1 MKRSL
6 RRLLAILLVLNMLGA
21 DICTIAESAATL
33 ILPSAL
39 QVIDEEAFYGN
50 TSIEKIIV
58 PNGTTEIRSKAFADS
73 SLAEL
78 QLPNTLT
85 FIAAD
90 AFDGCSEFAL
100 IVPKNCYA
108 YDRCVELGLIHEEKP
123 NPSVIESA
131 HPYADDFDYTWVYDA
146 GEGTEGVTITFSA
159 DTETEEDYDF
169 IYIYTLNDVQVGKY
183 SGTELASKS
192 VTVDG
197 TGFKLRLTS
206 DEAWG
211 DGNTYYGFKLD
222 SIVPKKAIPLTFD
235 SITAESSAVNAG
247 ETICWTVSTTG
258 GKAPVYY
265 DYTVLLGEEEVATG
279 TAEAPNAI
287 EYTPVR
293 TGEYKL
299 SVIVRDSADVALPA
313 QLSAGVTVSPST
325 AYPES
330 AHPYVANTDQSW
342 VYAAEE
348 NVESLT
354 VTFSDETK
362 TQSNYDYIWIYDQYG
377 TQIGK
382 YSGTQLAGQ
391 TIEIMGSAFTIR
403 LTSNGSTQYHGFTI
417 TNIEKYIPGPLS
429 FVSLTVDKAKAKTGE
444 LITWTMETEGGRRPV
459 TYEYTVTLNGE
470 TKYTGSVTRPEQISY
485 APMAAGDYIMS
496 VVAKDAEG
504 NELPAQT
511 SRIRITQ
518 REATPEE
525 YFTYE
530 AINGLYARITGYSG
544 TDEHVVVPEKV
555 GEYTVQ
561 EIGADIF
568 RDNATLVSV
577 ALPDTVTVIGASAF
591 RSCTSLS
598 GIDLGEGV
606 TTVKNYA
613 FYNCD
618 SLRTFSFPDSVT
630 TTGYA
635 VLRYCDNLT
644 DVHFPLGWTSAD
656 SSGNIVANC
665 PKLECVALPEGL
677 IDVPSYALAN
687 NPNLKEIILPE
698 GLEIINLNAFA
709 ECTGLTGMVFP
720 STIKTVGG
728 LKGCTGIDQ
737 IVIPNETETIGPN
750 AFTSVPLENITIPDS
765 VTQINNYAF
774 QNCVKLETVQFGN
787 GLEMIGWYAFSGCKA
802 LLSAN
807 LPDTVTTIL
816 ERAFKNCES
825 MTEFHYPL
833 KWNRAYADNNSIYGD
848 NGYIFEGCKSLKRI
862 DVPEG
867 ITGIPK
873 HAFHG
878 ASYLTDIT
886 LPTTLVSIGAYA
898 FSNCEGIANMQF
910 PTGLQM
916 VGAYAFS
923 DCINLKAANLPD
935 TVTIILERAFKN
947 CKKMTEFHYPLMW
960 NRAYENSLSIYGDD
974 GYIFEGC
981 ESLNTIEIPEGVTN
995 IPKYAF
1001 NGAKY
1006 LVNVTLPSTLIS
1018 IGEYAFGSCTSI
1030 TKLYIP
1036 TNVTSIAQN
1045 AFKSCSNLKIYC
1057 EYGSYALRY
1066 AVYYGI
1072 PYFYLSLTGASSPS
1086 GTLYKGD
1093 SFALYGYVRSSDSIH
1108 TVTGTIYNADGT
1120 EVLQQIVLMP
1130 EVTDYD
1136 LSGTYNASL
1145 TFGEL
1150 EMGSYVYELV
1160 STAGEET
1167 ETLARSSF
1175 TIAPPPLRIYIS
1187 RGSFPNGILRVSG
1200 DVQISGSVISNYA
1213 ITQVQA
1219 ILSNAETGASVRS
1232 YVAYPGAYL
1241 FDISAANAQLSLST
1255 LSDGAYTLTV
1265 TAVSNG
1271 ESRILYSA
1279 DFQITSYDGL
1289 LDDDTIQSLID
1300 FASDD
1305 SNRDVFTTKF
1315 VEEAIDDLSWVEY
1328 GIVVFDYAL
1337 NTSKLELLEDA
1348 LIRSGQSKELIELYK
1363 KEIVSLIDS
1372 GAYDQV
1378 NFIEDLDDYTKNI
1391 TETLKTAGK
1400 ITKEVITDEYMQ
1412 GTIEAFNNLLKDFS
1426 MVVGVLG
1433 DMETAY
1439 ETIASVCANIENGL
1453 MVLDYIGETANVA
1466 KREEFRTALA
1476 ILKHEYASAANAKI
1490 IETGTVV
1497 MNAVIKE
1504 AEELVKM
1511 LVEELTESITS
1522 GDYLVK
1528 KLIKDLIVKLL
1539 MSATGLDEVAS
1550 SLKKFFVQYHLL
1562 QVALEGY
1569 YTAFDTVK
1577 NGDHSTSAINRLSVA
1592 FNITRSA
1599 WIRTHDTICQI
1610 ELFAYTVGNEALD
1623 YMCSEKFR
1631 NLSFPLPVK
1640 EDGA

>member
-6 RRLLAILLVLNMLGA
+6 RRLLAILLVLIMLSA

-33 ILPSAL
+33 FLPSAL

-50 TSIEKIIV
+50 TSIVKIIV
-58 PNGTTEIRSKAFADS
+58 PYGTTEIRSKAFADS
-73 SLAEL
+73 SLTEL
-78 QLPNTLT
+78 ELPDTLT
-85 FIAAD
+85 FIAED
-90 AFDGCSEFAL
+90 AFEGCGEFVL
-100 IVPKNCYA
+100 TVPENCYA
-108 YDRCVELGLIHEEKP
+108 YDRCVELGLIKVDEP
-123 NPSVIESA
+123 DPSVIESA
-131 HPYADDFDYTWVYDA
+131 HPYPDEFDYTWIYDS
-146 GEGTEGVTITFSA
+146 GEGTESVTITFSA

-183 SGTELASKS
+183 SGTELAGQS
-192 VTVDG
+192 VTIDG

-211 DGNTYYGFKLD
+211 GGNTYHGFKLD

-247 ETICWTVSTTG
+247 ETIRWTVATTG

-279 TAEAPNAI
+279 TVEAPNAI
-287 EYTPVR
+287 EYAPVR
-293 TGEYKL
+293 ADEYKL
-299 SVIVRDSADVALPA
+299 SVIARDSADVVLPA
-313 QLSAGVTVSPST
+313 QMSEAVTVAPST

-330 AHPYVANTDQSW
+330 AHPYAANMDQSW

-354 VTFSDETK
+354 VTFSEETK
-362 TQSNYDYIWIYDQYG
+362 TQSNYDYIYIYDQYG
-377 TQIGK
+377 EQVGK

-391 TIEIMGSAFTIR
+391 AIEILGSAFTIR
-403 LTSNGSTQYHGFTI
+403 LTSNGSTQYNGFTI
-417 TNIEKYIPGPLS
+417 TNIEKYIPGPLT

-444 LITWTMETEGGRRPV
+444 LITWMMETEGGRRPV

-470 TKYTGSVTRPEQISY
+470 TIYTGSVTRPEQISY
-485 APMAAGDYIMS
+485 APMIAGDYTMS
-496 VVAKDAEG
+496 VVAKDAKG

-511 SRIRITQ
+511 SGIRITQ

-544 TDEHVVVPEKV
+544 TDEHVVVPEMV
-555 GEYTVQ
+555 GEYIVQ
-561 EIGADIF
+561 EIGADVF

-598 GIDLGEGV
+598 GIDLGDGV

-644 DVHFPLGWTSAD
+644 SVHFPIGWTSAD
-656 SSGNIVANC
+656 SSGYIVANC

-677 IDVPSYALAN
+677 INVPSYALAN

-698 GLEIINLNAFA
+698 GLENINLNAFA

-728 LKGCTGIDQ
+728 LKGCTCIGQ
-737 IVIPNETETIGPN
+737 IVIPEGTETIGPN
-750 AFTSVPLENITIPDS
+750 AFISVPLESITIPDS

-787 GLEMIGWYAFSGCKA
+787 GLITIGSYAFSGCKA

-816 ERAFKNCES
+816 ERAFKNCER
-825 MTEFHYPL
+825 MTEFHYPQ
-833 KWNRAYADNNSIYGD
+833 KWNRAYANNNSIYGD

-910 PTGLQM
+910 PTGLQT

-935 TVTIILERAFKN
+935 TVTTILERAFKN

-981 ESLNTIEIPEGVTN
+981 ESLNTIEVPEGVTI

-1057 EYGSYALRY
+1057 EYGSYALQY
-1066 AVYYGI
+1066 AINNSI
-1072 PYFYLSLTGASSPS
+1072 PYFYLSLTGASLPT
-1086 GTLYKGD
+1086 GTLYRGD
-1093 SFALYGYVRSSDSIH
+1093 SFSLYGYVRSSEAITSI
-1108 TVTGTIYNADGT
+1108 TGTIYASDGA
-1120 EVLQQIVLMP
+1120 VLQEVSITP

-1145 TFGEL
+1145 KFGEL
-1150 EMGSYVYELV
+1150 ELGDYVYELV

-1167 ETLARSSF
+1167 ETLALSSF

-1232 YVAYPGAYL
+1232 YVAYPGAYQ

-1255 LSDGAYTLTV
+1255 LSDGAYTLTIA
-1265 TAVSNG
+1265 AVSNG
-1271 ESRILYSA
+1271 ESRVLYSA
-1279 DFQITSYDGL
+1279 DFQTTSYDGL
-1289 LDDDTIQSLID
+1289 LDDDTIQALID
-1300 FASDD
+1300 YVSDD
-1305 SNRDVFTTKF
+1305 SNRDIFTTKF

-1378 NFIEDLDDYTKNI
+1378 NYIEDLDDYTKNI
-1391 TETLKTAGK
+1391 VESLKTAGK

-1412 GTIEAFNNLLKDFS
+1412 GTIEAFNDLMKDFS
-1426 MVVGVLG
+1426 TVVGVLG

-1453 MVLDYIGETANVA
+1453 MILDYIGENAEVA
-1466 KREEFRTALA
+1466 KQEEFQTALA
-1476 ILKHEYASAANAKI
+1476 ILKEEYVSAANAKI
-1490 IETGTVV
+1490 IETGTIV

-1504 AEELVKM
+1504 GEELVEK
-1511 LVEELTESITS
+1511 LVEKLTESITS
-1522 GDYLVK
+1522 GAYKVE
-1528 KLIKDLIVKLL
+1528 KLLQDLIVKLL

-1562 QVALEGY
+1562 EVALEGY
-1569 YTAFDTVK
+1569 YNAFDTVK
-1577 NGDHSTSAINRLSVA
+1577 DGDHSTSAMNRLSVA
-1592 FNITRSA
+1592 FNVTRSA